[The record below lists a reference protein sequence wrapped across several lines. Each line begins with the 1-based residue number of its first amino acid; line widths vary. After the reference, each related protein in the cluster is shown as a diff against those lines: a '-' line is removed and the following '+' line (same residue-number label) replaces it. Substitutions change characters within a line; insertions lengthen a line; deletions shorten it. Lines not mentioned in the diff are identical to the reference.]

1 MRCRFFSWV
10 FCVPGV
16 LGPYSASGIAELL
29 KKLKLTPPVF
39 LLLPDFMLFNALG
52 TPFGMGGFNCRD
64 SETLTDDSPHGTSAH
79 STYSYVTD
87 ESCLH
92 CDIVGVICA

>member
-1 MRCRFFSWV
+1 MRWRFVSWV

-16 LGPYSASGIAELL
+16 LGPHSASGIAELL
-29 KKLKLTPPVF
+29 KNLKLTPPVF

-52 TPFGMGGFNCRD
+52 TPFGMGGFNYTG
-64 SETLTDDSPHGTSAH
+64 SETHTDEGPHGTSAH
-79 STYSYVTD
+79 STYSYITD
-87 ESCLH
+87 ESCPY